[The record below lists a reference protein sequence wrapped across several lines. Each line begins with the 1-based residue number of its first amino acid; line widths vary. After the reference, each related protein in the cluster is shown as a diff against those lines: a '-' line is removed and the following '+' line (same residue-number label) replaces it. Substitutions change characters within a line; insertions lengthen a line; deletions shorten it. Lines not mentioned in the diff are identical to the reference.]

1 MPLTF
6 ILHGNMFS
14 AQNTFLRMG
23 KRLEKEGKLMLKI
36 YNCIHDIIILIHP
49 AFSGT

>member
-1 MPLTF
+1 MASTF
-6 ILHGNMFS
+6 IHFENVPIH
-14 AQNTFLRMG
+14 TRMEE
-23 KRLEKEGKLMLKI
+23 RLEKEGKLMLKI